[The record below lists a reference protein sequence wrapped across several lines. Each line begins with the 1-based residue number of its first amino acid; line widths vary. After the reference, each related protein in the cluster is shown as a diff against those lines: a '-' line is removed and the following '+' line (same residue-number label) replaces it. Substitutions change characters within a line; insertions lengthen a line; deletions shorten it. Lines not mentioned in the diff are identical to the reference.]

1 LLERRKNLITNE
13 IKRTREQEII
23 LEELDYLSQFV
34 TEEVP
39 IFGEGNGEK
48 ISGFFFDYSKEQFEL
63 HNGDTDR
70 ELSINPLKRLIAI
83 FNYDTKK
90 EYLEI
95 LDKYSVNDLVKTSLQ
110 KIRLELEGGKDFT
123 KEKTAIQFNLDVSEF
138 IPLKQVQ
145 EMMKKLD
152 CRYFDQWKLIDFK
165 QKLSHLEGVKLKT
178 DWLKLISENL
188 EFERSRYQSNF
199 TVFRMEQDIHSF
211 FEKLSNVCG
220 GEVEGIEFLKSIIP
234 LGNFLERTFFYDREM
249 TIILFQK
256 IGVKHFSKEEI
267 IYLYKN
273 VYQQMISSKTVPI
286 IAWKYFWE
294 HQENIFSQKNI
305 TEKILFEIQVIDF
318 VKVKE
323 YFNKRKEEFPT
334 EENYFEKFIL
344 NNKYLD
350 LTIGYFRTE
359 DIVHQIALS
368 GLAFPL
374 LELLEDENLPDH
386 IHFDDFISKNKLELI
401 NFLESGLKLRLLLI
415 D

>member
-1 LLERRKNLITNE
+1 MLERRKNLITNE
-13 IKRTREQEII
+13 IKRTKEQEII

-39 IFGEGNGEK
+39 IFGEGNGGK

-63 HNGDTDR
+63 HNGDTNR
-70 ELSINPLKRLIAI
+70 ELCINPLKRLIAI
-83 FNYDTKK
+83 FNYETQK
-90 EYLEI
+90 EYFKILE
-95 LDKYSVNDLVKTSLQ
+95 KYSTNDLVETSLQ
-110 KIRLELEGGKDFT
+110 KIRLELEGGTDFT
-123 KEKTAIQFNLDVSEF
+123 KDESTIQSHLDISGF
-138 IPLKQVQ
+138 TPLKQVQ
-145 EMMKKLD
+145 EKMKKLD

-165 QKLSHLEGVKLKT
+165 QKLSHLEEVKLKT

-188 EFERSRYQSNF
+188 EFERSRYRSNF
-199 TVFRMEQDIHSF
+199 TAFRMEQDIHSF
-211 FEKLSNVCG
+211 FNKLTNVCG

-234 LGNFLERTFFYDREM
+234 LGDFLERTFFYDREI

-267 IYLYKN
+267 LYLYKN
-273 VYQQMISSKTVPI
+273 VYQQMTDRSVPI

-294 HQENIFSQKNI
+294 HQEEIFSQKNI
-305 TEKILFEIQVIDF
+305 TDKIQFKIQIIDF

-334 EENYFEKFIL
+334 EEKYFEKFVL

-350 LTIGYFRTE
+350 LTIGYSRTGDTIKE
-359 DIVHQIALS
+359 LATK
-368 GLAFPL
+368 GLALPL
-374 LELLEDENLPDH
+374 LELLEDETLPDH
-386 IHFDDFISKNKLELI
+386 IKFDDFISKNKLELI
-401 NFLESGLKLRLLLI
+401 NFLESGLKLKLLPV

>member
-1 LLERRKNLITNE
+1 MITNK
-13 IKRTREQEII
+13 IKRTKEQEII

-39 IFGEGNGEK
+39 IFGEGDTGK

-95 LDKYSVNDLVKTSLQ
+95 LDKYSVNDLVNTSLQ

-123 KEKTAIQFNLDVSEF
+123 DDSSTIQSNLDVSEF
-138 IPLKQVQ
+138 RPLKLVQ
-145 EMMKKLD
+145 EHLKMYGSY
-152 CRYFDQWKLIDFK
+152 YFNQWRLIDFK
-165 QKLSHLEGVKLKT
+165 RKLSYLENVELKT
-178 DWLKLISENL
+178 DWLKLIAENL
-188 EFERSRYQSNF
+188 ESERPLYKSNF
-199 TVFRMEQDIHSF
+199 GAFRTERDINSF
-211 FEKLSNVCG
+211 FKRLTTVCG
-220 GEVEGIEFLKSIIP
+220 SKNGGLEFLKTVIP
-234 LGNFLERTFFYDREM
+234 LGEFLEKTFFKNKEM
-249 TIILFQK
+249 TILLFQK
-256 IGVKHFSKEEI
+256 IGVDNFSKEEI
-267 IYLYKN
+267 LYLYKK
-273 VYQQMISSKTVPI
+273 VYQQMTDKATPI

-294 HQENIFSQKNI
+294 NQEEIFSQKNI
-305 TEKILFEIQVIDF
+305 TDKIQFEIQIIDF
-318 VKVKE
+318 VKLKD
-323 YFNKRKEEFPT
+323 YFNRRREQTKADEK
-334 EENYFEKFIL
+334 YFKKFVL

-350 LTIGYFRTE
+350 LIIGCSRIGDTIKELATK
-359 DIVHQIALS
+359 

-401 NFLESGLKLRLLLI
+401 NFLESGLKLRLFSI

>member
-1 LLERRKNLITNE
+1 MITN
-13 IKRTREQEII
+13 KVPRTKEQEIT

-39 IFGEGNGEK
+39 IFGEGSGGK
-48 ISGFFFDYSKEQFEL
+48 ISQFMFDYSKGRFEL
-63 HNGDTDR
+63 HNVDNDW
-70 ELSINPLKRLIAI
+70 ELSLNPLKRLISI
-83 FNYDTKK
+83 FSYKSKK

-95 LDKYSVNDLVKTSLQ
+95 LEKYSVNDLVKTSLQ
-110 KIRLELEGGKDFT
+110 KIRLKLEGGKDFT
-123 KEKTAIQFNLDVSEF
+123 KDESTIQSHLDISEF
-138 IPLKQVQ
+138 TPLKLVQ
-145 EMMKKLD
+145 ERLNMYGSY
-152 CRYFDQWKLIDFK
+152 YFNQWRLIDFK
-165 QKLSHLEGVKLKT
+165 RKLSYLEGVELKT
-178 DWLKLISENL
+178 NWLKLIAENIESERPL
-188 EFERSRYQSNF
+188 YKSNF
-199 TVFRMEQDIHSF
+199 NTFINEQDINSF
-211 FEKLSNVCG
+211 FKRLTKACG
-220 GEVEGIEFLKSIIP
+220 SKTEGIEFLKSIIP
-234 LGNFLERTFFYDREM
+234 LGDILEKTFFNNKEM

-256 IGVKHFSKEEI
+256 IGVENFSKEEI
-267 IYLYKN
+267 IHLYKN
-273 VYQQMISSKTVPI
+273 VYKQMTDHSTPI
-286 IAWKYFWE
+286 ISWKYFGE

>member
-1 LLERRKNLITNE
+1 MLERRKNLITNE

-39 IFGEGNGEK
+39 IFGEGDTGK

-63 HNGDTDR
+63 HNSDTDR

-95 LDKYSVNDLVKTSLQ
+95 LDKYSINDLVNTSLQ

-123 KEKTAIQFNLDVSEF
+123 DDSSTIQSNLDVSEF
-138 IPLKQVQ
+138 RPLKLVQ
-145 EMMKKLD
+145 EHLKMYGSY
-152 CRYFDQWKLIDFK
+152 YFNQWRLIDFK
-165 QKLSHLEGVKLKT
+165 RKLSYLENVELKT
-178 DWLKLISENL
+178 DWLKLIVENL
-188 EFERSRYQSNF
+188 ESERPLYKSNF
-199 TVFRMEQDIHSF
+199 GAFRTKQDINSF
-211 FEKLSNVCG
+211 FKRLTTVCG
-220 GEVEGIEFLKSIIP
+220 SKNGGLEFLKTVIP
-234 LGNFLERTFFYDREM
+234 LGEFLEKTFFKNKEM
-249 TIILFQK
+249 TILLFQK
-256 IGVKHFSKEEI
+256 IGVENFSKEEI
-267 IYLYKN
+267 LYLYKK
-273 VYQQMISSKTVPI
+273 VYQQMTDKATPI

-294 HQENIFSQKNI
+294 NQEEIFSQKNI
-305 TEKILFEIQVIDF
+305 TDKIQFEIQIIDF
-318 VKVKE
+318 VKLKD
-323 YFNKRKEEFPT
+323 YFNRRREQTKTDEK
-334 EENYFEKFIL
+334 YFEKFIL

-359 DIVHQIALS
+359 DTIKELTTK

-374 LELLEDENLPDH
+374 LELLEDESLPDH

-401 NFLESGLKLRLLLI
+401 NFLESGLKLKLLLI

>member
-1 LLERRKNLITNE
+1 MITNE
-13 IKRTREQEII
+13 IKRTKEQEII

-39 IFGEGNGEK
+39 IFGESDVGK

-63 HNGDTDR
+63 HNSDTDG
-70 ELSINPLKRLIAI
+70 ELGLNPLKRLIAI
-83 FNYDTKK
+83 FNYETKK
-90 EYLEI
+90 EYSEI
-95 LDKYSVNDLVKTSLQ
+95 LDKYSTNDLVKTSLQ

-123 KEKTAIQFNLDVSEF
+123 KEKTTIQFNLDVSEF

-145 EMMKKLD
+145 DMMKKLD
-152 CRYFDQWKLIDFK
+152 CRYFDQWKLIGFK
-165 QKLSHLEGVKLKT
+165 QKLSQLEGVELKT

-188 EFERSRYQSNF
+188 EFERSRYRSNF

-220 GEVEGIEFLKSIIP
+220 GEVEGIEFLKSVIP
-234 LGNFLERTFFYDREM
+234 LGEFLEKTFFKNEEM
-249 TIILFQK
+249 TILLFQK
-256 IGVKHFSKEEI
+256 IGVENFSKEEI
-267 IYLYKN
+267 LYLYKK
-273 VYQQMISSKTVPI
+273 VYQQMTDKATPI

-294 HQENIFSQKNI
+294 NQEEIFSQKNI
-305 TEKILFEIQVIDF
+305 TDKIQFKIQIIDF
-318 VKVKE
+318 VKLKD
-323 YFNKRKEEFPT
+323 YFNRRREQTKKDEK
-334 EENYFEKFIL
+334 YFEKFVL

-350 LTIGYFRTE
+350 LTIGYPRTGDTIKE
-359 DIVHQIALS
+359 LATN

-374 LELLEDENLPDH
+374 LELLENESLPNH

-401 NFLESGLKLRLLLI
+401 NFLESGIKLRLLPI

>member
-1 LLERRKNLITNE
+1 MITNE

-39 IFGEGNGEK
+39 IFGEGDVGK

-70 ELSINPLKRLIAI
+70 ELGINPLKRLIAI
-83 FNYDTKK
+83 FNYETQKD
-90 EYLEI
+90 YLEI
-95 LDKYSVNDLVKTSLQ
+95 LENYSANDLVETALQ
-110 KIRLELEGGKDFT
+110 KIRLELEGGTDFT
-123 KEKTAIQFNLDVSEF
+123 KDESTIQSHLDISEF
-138 IPLKQVQ
+138 TPLKLVQ
-145 EMMKKLD
+145 ERLKKLG
-152 CRYFDQWKLIDFK
+152 CHYFDQWKLINFK
-165 QKLSHLEGVKLKT
+165 QKLSYLEGVELKT

-188 EFERSRYQSNF
+188 EFERPLYRSNF
-199 TVFRMEQDIHSF
+199 TAFRMEQDIHSF

-220 GEVEGIEFLKSIIP
+220 GEVDGIEFLKSIIP
-234 LGNFLERTFFYDREM
+234 LGDFLERTFFYDREM

-273 VYQQMISSKTVPI
+273 VYRQMTSIKTVPI

-294 HQENIFSQKNI
+294 HQEDIFSQKNI

-350 LTIGYFRTE
+350 LTIGYFRTD
-359 DIVHQIALS
+359 DIIHQIALE
-368 GLAFPL
+368 GLALPL
-374 LELLEDENLPDH
+374 LELLEDETLPDH
-386 IHFDDFISKNKLELI
+386 IKFDDFISKNKLELI
-401 NFLESGLKLRLLLI
+401 NFLESGLKLKLLPV